1 MSESFPNLFSP
12 LRIGSVT
19 VRNRIVVPPHGVVF
33 PPGQGS
39 AVDRT
44 IDYHVE
50 RAKGGAGLLVMS
62 NYVVPEPWRQAM
74 NWSGIMPPGD
84 LGGMNVCNDP
94 AVVPAY
100 ARLAASVH
108 DEGALIF
115 SQLNAG
121 GRQDG
126 GPGSIAARVPLWA
139 PSALPCPKTLAIPKE
154 METDDIAAFVA
165 AYVEGARTMREAGF
179 DGVELFAAQGYLLSE
194 FLSPHVNQRTDRY
207 GGSLENRMRFMVE
220 TLEAVRSEHGAGFV
234 LGVRMNGED
243 GAPGGL
249 TIDDSQETA
258 RRLADAGLVD
268 YLNISG
274 LSYLDWPGWI
284 ADLNAPPAMFAG
296 AAQRIKEAV
305 PDLPVCVVGRIG
317 DPALAENL
325 LAKGQADLIG
335 MARALISDP
344 ELPDKARRG
353 DLNDI
358 RRCTYGNQSCIMG
371 LMQGRGMGC
380 VQNPAVGHEAVLG
393 SGTLK
398 PAVPPRR
405 IIVVGGGPA
414 GMAAA
419 RVAAERGHQVTLY
432 ERDEELGG
440 QNRMTARIASR
451 KGYAETT
458 RWLAHRL
465 GRAGVNVQLGHAV
478 TAADIRDA
486 GTDAVV
492 VATGST
498 PRRTGYSS
506 HRPHIAALPGVEQAH
521 VFTVWDVFYN
531 EAAIGEHVVL
541 IDEDPHFAGIFTA
554 EHLADLGRRV
564 DVVTPGVHAG
574 RTLEIG
580 FVPHLYRSIMPKGVS
595 VAPDTFVTSIEADA
609 VMCESRYTAEV
620 SRINDVDTVVLAMGN
635 EVQNSL
641 YRELKGRVPELHTV
655 GDCVAPRN
663 LADAIFDGE
672 RVGRLI

>member
-1 MSESFPNLFSP
+1 MPDNFPNLFSP
-12 LRIGSVT
+12 LRIGGVT

-33 PPGQGS
+33 PPGQGN
-39 AVDRT
+39 AVDRV

-50 RAKGGAGLLVMS
+50 RAKGGAGLVIMS
-62 NYVVPEPWRQAM
+62 NYVLPELWRSAL
-74 NWSGIMPPGD
+74 NWNGLMPPGD
-84 LGGMNVCNDP
+84 LGGMIVCNDP
-94 AVVPAY
+94 ALVPAY
-100 ARLAASVH
+100 ARLAERVH

-121 GRQDG
+121 GRQAG
-126 GPGSIAARVPLWA
+126 GPGSLAARVPLWA
-139 PSALPCPKTLAIPKE
+139 PSALPCPETILIPKE
-154 METDDIAAFVA
+154 MEAGDIASFVA
-165 AYVEGARTMREAGF
+165 AYAEGARTMREAGF

-194 FLSPHVNQRTDRY
+194 FLSPHANQRTDRY

-220 TLEAVRSEHGAGFV
+220 TLEAIRGEHGASLV

-243 GAPGGL
+243 GVPGGL
-249 TIDDSQETA
+249 TLEDSQEVA
-258 RRLADAGLVD
+258 RRIAKAGLVD

-296 AAQRIKEAV
+296 SAQRIKGAV
-305 PDLPVCVVGRIG
+305 PSLPVCVVGRIG
-317 DPALAENL
+317 DPALAEDI
-325 LAKGQADLIG
+325 LAKGQADLVG

-344 ELPDKARRG
+344 ELPKKAQRG
-353 DLNDI
+353 DLDDI
-358 RRCTYGNQSCIMG
+358 RRCTYGNQSCIMS
-371 LMQGRGMGC
+371 LIQGRGVGC
-380 VQNPAVGHEAVLG
+380 VHNPAVGHEAVLG

-398 PAVPPRR
+398 LAATPRR
-405 IIVVGGGPA
+405 IVVVGGGPA

-432 ERDEELGG
+432 ERDGELGG

-451 KGYAETT
+451 KTYAETT

-465 GRAGVNVQLGHAV
+465 GRAGVDVQLGRAV
-478 TAADIRDA
+478 SSGDILDA
-486 GTDAVV
+486 GADAVV
-492 VATGST
+492 IATGST

-506 HRPHIAALPGVEQAH
+506 HRPHVARLPGVELPH
-521 VFTVWDVFYN
+521 VVTVWDVFSN
-531 EAAIGEHVVL
+531 EAEIGERVVL
-541 IDEDPHFAGIFTA
+541 IDEDPHFAGIFSA

-564 DVVTPGVHAG
+564 EVVTPGLHVG

-580 FVPHLYRSIMPKGVS
+580 FVPHLYRRILPKGV
-595 VAPDTFVTSIEADA
+595 VVTPDTIVTGIEVNA
-609 VMCESRYTAEV
+609 VTCETRYTGEAL
-620 SRINDVDTVVLAMGN
+620 RIENVDTVVLAMGN
-635 EVQNSL
+635 ETDDGL

-663 LADAIFDGE
+663 MADAIFDGE